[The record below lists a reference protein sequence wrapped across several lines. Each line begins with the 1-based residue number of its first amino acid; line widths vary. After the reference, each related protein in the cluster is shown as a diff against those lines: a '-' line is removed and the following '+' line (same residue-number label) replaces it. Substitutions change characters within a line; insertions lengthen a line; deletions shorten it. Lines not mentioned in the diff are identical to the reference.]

1 MSNANHIPSDEP
13 LLETDSFA
21 AELFWERH
29 RGSILAGVAVLLL
42 AVAGTVFWL
51 ITAHNL
57 KLGAE
62 AFFANARNPEAWREV
77 IAKYPGTPQAA
88 DAYFLLAE
96 SLREQGNVEESTLT
110 LEKFLQVFPGHPLT
124 GGARLGLAENYD
136 LAGKPNEALNAFR
149 EVQSR
154 DPGSYAAP
162 FAALL
167 EGRLALREGKLDEA
181 RKIFSNLVS
190 TYSRS
195 PLAGAA
201 GAQLDAIA
209 PLLPPAPASPA
220 APVQTIQ

>member
-88 DAYFLLAE
+88 DA
-96 SLREQGNVEESTLT
+96 
-110 LEKFLQVFPGHPLT
+110 
-124 GGARLGLAENYD
+124 
-136 LAGKPNEALNAFR
+136 
-149 EVQSR
+149 
-154 DPGSYAAP
+154 
-162 FAALL
+162 
-167 EGRLALREGKLDEA
+167 
-181 RKIFSNLVS
+181 
-190 TYSRS
+190 
-195 PLAGAA
+195 
-201 GAQLDAIA
+201 
-209 PLLPPAPASPA
+209 
-220 APVQTIQ
+220 